1 MRNSRTEIVKD
12 NFRTGIVK
20 DNSRTGIVKDNSRTD
35 EVSRQMEEIWREH
48 HDPDTQIRRIA
59 KFKKEKRLNDYK
71 YDLGL

>member
-1 MRNSRTEIVKD
+1 MR
-12 NFRTGIVK
+12 
-20 DNSRTGIVKDNSRTD
+20 NSRTD